1 MRKTK
6 FCDKFLIVSFAFF
19 ITSIFIG
26 TVGAGYGEPK
36 KAKQAKEIP
45 QIQVQ
50 QQIIHEKLT
59 NIETSL
65 KQGASD

>member
-6 FCDKFLIVSFAFF
+6 FCDKFLIVSFVFF
-19 ITSIFIG
+19 VTSLFIG
-26 TVGAGYGEPK
+26 TVGAGYDQPE
-36 KAKQAKEIP
+36 KANQVKEIP
-45 QIQVQ
+45 RIQIQ

-65 KQGASD
+65 KQGTRD

>member
-6 FCDKFLIVSFAFF
+6 FCDKFLILSIVFF
-19 ITSIFIG
+19 ITSLFIG
-26 TVGAGYGEPK
+26 TVGAGYNDPENDK
-36 KAKQAKEIP
+36 KSMEIP
-45 QIQVQ
+45 QIQAQ

-65 KQGASD
+65 KQEIDD

>member
-6 FCDKFLIVSFAFF
+6 FCDKFLIVSFVFF
-19 ITSIFIG
+19 MFSIFLG
-26 TVGAGYGEPK
+26 TVGAGYDKPGK
-36 KAKQAKEIP
+36 TKQAKEIP
-45 QIQVQ
+45 RIQVQ
-50 QQIIHEKLT
+50 QQTIHEKLT